1 MVDRRPMN
9 REKTSAESRSTSRFS
24 SRHETNTLTHS
35 KNYRRTAGLRWL
47 PIYGI
52 TSAYQIILWMANI
65 HRYLQSAM
73 QKWALFFS
81 TIRPSVLN
89 SCSTFISTFFSGW
102 NGLWELVHIHG
113 DTGKKRSRNYLNGHW
128 HDDSEPNYPLIAID
142 VQSIPMFKCV
152 NSCVHNALTHTL
164 PDKYATLDRISL
176 MHSNNHKA
184 VQLSNRNLLNGPFH
198 QRSML
203 WTFVERLMEILLDVV
218 WCFFFKKSS
227 FVAGISKLRIKV
239 FEFNKLLKTITYRFP
254 LFLG

>member
-152 NSCVHNALTHTL
+152 AIHVYTTHSHTRY
-164 PDKYATLDRISL
+164 PIN
-176 MHSNNHKA
+176 M
-184 VQLSNRNLLNGPFH
+184 
-198 QRSML
+198 QRSIEFH
-203 WTFVERLMEILLDVV
+203 WCIQIIIKQCNFPIEISWMDHFIRDRCYGHS
-218 WCFFFKKSS
+218 W
-227 FVAGISKLRIKV
+227 RD
-239 FEFNKLLKTITYRFP
+239 
-254 LFLG
+254 